1 MGGSGTNSTSTLRD
15 VDQAALD
22 HVLADD
28 YVGDVTALDMAA
40 LRSKRA
46 ECQALE
52 VGLSYQRRLAQGRLD
67 IVAAERR
74 RRAEGGEPASHD
86 DLVRTLAAT
95 LADRGRPAGNGRLP
109 RLMTPDAEDVD
120 TTELD
125 AIVGAGALGSLAE
138 ASDEQLVQMVEGL
151 STYEHEV
158 SARRRALHER
168 IDALQAEITR
178 RYRTGEAS
186 VESLLQ

>member
-1 MGGSGTNSTSTLRD
+1 M
-15 VDQAALD
+15 
-22 HVLADD
+22 LADE
-28 YVGDVTALDMAA
+28 YVGDVTALDMSD
-40 LRSKRA
+40 LRAKRA

-74 RRAEGGEPASHD
+74 RRAEGGEPPSHD

-95 LADRGRPAGNGRLP
+95 LSDRGRPAGNGRLP
-109 RLMTPDAEDVD
+109 QLMAPDAEDVD

-125 AIVGAGALGSLAE
+125 AIVGGGALGSLPDAT
-138 ASDEQLVQMVEGL
+138 DDQLAAMVEAL
-151 STYEHEV
+151 SEYEHDV